1 MSGSA
6 ASTPCLRS
14 FAWSESIVSPA
25 PGLDGSGALTVA
37 AGQLP
42 VGLAVSELLHAR
54 IHALITDN
62 QQLQQRIQILTVA
75 LDDALDRASAHA
87 LCCDNEH
94 LLAATAVHRAVRPL
108 RSAQSTTAA
117 TVSAVH

>member
-25 PGLDGSGALTVA
+25 PGLDGSGALIVA

-62 QQLQQRIQILTVA
+62 QQLQQRIRILTVA

-94 LLAATAVHRAVRPL
+94 LIAATAVHREVRPPC
-108 RSAQSTTAA
+108 SAQSTTTA
-117 TVSAVH
+117 VGSAVH